1 MSILLEFNCL
11 NYDVWDFFDLVDDLV
26 VVIICL
32 HCLNYDVWDFFDL
45 VDDLVVVII
54 FLGKLRI
61 Q

>member
-1 MSILLEFNCL
+1 MMSILLEFNCL
-11 NYDVWDFFDLVDDLV
+11 NYDF
-26 VVIICL
+26 
-32 HCLNYDVWDFFDL
+32 WDFFDL